1 VKETR
6 EGVTVN
12 ILGKEFVVA
21 CPEDERPA
29 LVAAANLLDKKMR
42 EIQTG
47 GKVIGAERTAIM
59 AALNIANDF
68 LELRNR
74 DGLSLD
80 MTQKLRFLQNKID
93 AALRL
98 DVQTRQ

>member
-1 VKETR
+1 MKETR
-6 EGVTVN
+6 EGVTVT

-29 LVAAANLLDKKMR
+29 LVAAANFLDKKMR

>member
-74 DGLSLD
+74 GGLSLD

>member
-1 VKETR
+1 MKETR

-29 LVAAANLLDKKMR
+29 LVAAANFLDKKMR

-68 LELRNR
+68 LELHNR